1 MFCGFQKKAKRHK
14 KTPNN
19 ASDYLEQVDDHYEML
34 YVTED
39 NSLRKFIEKKK
50 KIFARGCAYYE
61 LTNDMKTDIDSEKE
75 VILMDEVRS
84 QTQTLIIIHGLV
96 YTYHIA
102 PNFRGTKIS

>member
-1 MFCGFQKKAKRHK
+1 MFCGLVPLQIIVNFVNSKFDMHTFQKKAKGHK

-39 NSLRKFIEKKK
+39 NSLRRFIEKKK

-84 QTQTLIIIHGLV
+84 
-96 YTYHIA
+96 
-102 PNFRGTKIS
+102 